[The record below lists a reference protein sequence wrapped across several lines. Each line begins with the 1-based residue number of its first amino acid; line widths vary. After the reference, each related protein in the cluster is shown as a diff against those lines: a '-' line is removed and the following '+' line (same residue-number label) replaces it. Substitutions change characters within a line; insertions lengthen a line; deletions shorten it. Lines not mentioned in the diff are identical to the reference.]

1 VHESINFVSSDAWLH
16 RLTRKAQNFGS
27 NRTSVAHALN
37 NFW

>member
-1 VHESINFVSSDAWLH
+1 VHDSVNLIGRRAWLH

-27 NRTSVAHALN
+27 NRTSVAHAFN